1 LEEGGIAVWAEERR
15 VLIVDAVNMLRAG
28 LGENGFAILRDAAC
42 EENYVQF
49 RKATNGLA
57 AVEVT
62 SHGWGGRLPPLTAS
76 EIARLRRLGFGAPDL
91 NLGQEISLADPQV
104 IAEVSERAF
113 AILGSPAN
121 FTLRIEM
128 HDLE

>member
-1 LEEGGIAVWAEERR
+1 MWAEERR
-15 VLIVDAVNMLRAG
+15 VLIVDAVNTLRAR

-49 RKATNGLA
+49 RKAANGLA

-62 SHGWGGRLPPLTAS
+62 SHGWGGRLPPLTAP
-76 EIARLRRLGFGAPDL
+76 EIAGLRRLGFGAPDL

-113 AILGSPAN
+113 EILGSPAN
-121 FTLRIEM
+121 FTLQIEM